1 MILGWSPHQTGTA
14 HGEPIRYL
22 MSPEIEKQINGRTVV
37 VKRRPVPELL
47 LGEPELFLKA
57 LRRLPVKNRYRVA
70 TMTFNTDEICPDR
83 FNQGEPFLRAAVAS
97 CIEAFLEFSFAGLPA
112 ENRLPFV
119 VGTHSHTGKLEIN
132 FALPRGI
139 FNPHGKVLSFNP
151 HPPMRGSRDD
161 FDHLTDMLNHNFG
174 WTDPRD
180 PDRMRRLKTAGWIEK
195 RAAEALRN
203 GVTPCPLEDPITH
216 LWVNLR
222 ALAYDMEHP
231 SDLVSALSRELPEV
245 GMKIDKI
252 TAKSITI
259 AGQSGKQ
266 KMCLRGSLVDGI
278 GPCSLHDVQKRAEYL
293 AEAHDRVAASW
304 AKRVAWNSA
313 RYSKSMWAVPTP
325 DFRALLSRPSIAIP
339 QQHPAKLV
347 LSGRMTPKLTG
358 VFRILIERLS
368 RLKSDILTR
377 LGQVKIV
384 TSLSKSLLQPLR
396 TLNTELEKINA
407 QYARTQGS
415 PYQRRGHPGDDF
427 GTDPAIDRSSGRKR
441 HWTDGRADQRIDYG
455 AEPDGEYHRQA
466 APDTRTDIDT
476 GAAPL
481 ADRGITGPAAQPV
494 DRARRKVALWHAAKR
509 AVKEVFPDAD
519 ATCYLIVPGHPAA
532 VAIKA
537 PDWRIIMADGAVTCT
552 HGELS
557 LSALDNL
564 RDAVALRMRGGLPVL
579 QRQHPLPGFL
589 DDTPDGP

>member
-1 MILGWSPHQTGTA
+1 LQFAYGHWIVSGRPYHGKIFSYRNNGLSVIERLAGNFQESHFSILNFHASVGFSLLIKAPQFGPRMEGRMDDKRAVHKGSCHSGRLSNLRRESLESRRFTVRLYAKCWTERSVGTGPRPVSKGCLHTRKDPRGLAIVGPQHREKSAFRIGRDHAAGYLKRSGKRTERDETGKAHKMILGWSPHQTGTA

-22 MSPEIEKQINGRTVV
+22 MSPEIEKQIDGRTVV

-57 LRRLPVKNRYRVA
+57 LRRLPLKNRYRVA

-97 CIEAFLEFSFAGLPA
+97 CIEAFLEFSFAGLPT

-119 VGTHSHTGKLEIN
+119 VGTHSHTARLEIN

-139 FNPHGKVLSFNP
+139 FNPHGRVLSFNP

-245 GMKIDKI
+245 GMKIDNI

-266 KMCLRGSLVDGI
+266 RMCLRGSLVDGI
-278 GPCSLHDVQKRAEYL
+278 GPCSLYDVQKRAEYL
-293 AEAHDRVAASW
+293 AEAHDRVAVSW
-304 AKRVAWNSA
+304 AKRAAWNSE
-313 RYSKSMWAVPTP
+313 RYSKSRWAVPTP
-325 DFRALLSRPSIAIP
+325 DFRALLTRPTIAIP

-347 LSGRMTPKLTG
+347 LSGRMTPTLTG

-377 LGQVKIV
+377 LGQVEII

-407 QYARTQGS
+407 EYARTQGS
-415 PYQRRGHPGDDF
+415 PY
-427 GTDPAIDRSSGRKR
+427 
-441 HWTDGRADQRIDYG
+441 
-455 AEPDGEYHRQA
+455 
-466 APDTRTDIDT
+466 
-476 GAAPL
+476 
-481 ADRGITGPAAQPV
+481 
-494 DRARRKVALWHAAKR
+494 
-509 AVKEVFPDAD
+509 
-519 ATCYLIVPGHPAA
+519 
-532 VAIKA
+532 
-537 PDWRIIMADGAVTCT
+537 
-552 HGELS
+552 
-557 LSALDNL
+557 
-564 RDAVALRMRGGLPVL
+564 
-579 QRQHPLPGFL
+579 
-589 DDTPDGP
+589 